1 MPNYP
6 IRRQRL
12 IPIACCVLHNFIRRE
27 ARRDGLFEQFQVED
41 LDVVDQEEVGDSQQ
55 IPDIDMSQSSLN
67 QMGAIR
73 DDIAGQMWLDYRNR
87 G

>member
-6 IRRQRL
+6 IRRQQL

-73 DDIAGQMWLDYRNR
+73 DDIAGRMWLDYRNR